1 MFDEIFKLE
10 AIREQKMEICE
21 RELALSQPKLS
32 DLKLI
37 PFIYNWFCEI
47 YADAQNGLDEKKVVL
62 RRKQFFLSF
71 FISILL

>member
-32 DLKLI
+32 DL
-37 PFIYNWFCEI
+37 N
-47 YADAQNGLDEKKVVL
+47 
-62 RRKQFFLSF
+62 
-71 FISILL
+71 